1 MHRQQGFSLIELM
14 IVVVILAVLA
24 AIAVPNYQEYLLRSG
39 RSEGQAK
46 LLEVMQMQ
54 ERFYS
59 QNQTYTTNL
68 GAGAGGLGYTGVAAN
83 AAAPS
88 EDRRYLITAAVCA
101 AGIPIAACVLLR
113 AAPQGSQAAD
123 ATCSTL
129 TINSRGVKG
138 IVGGTGTAAT
148 CW

>member
-24 AIAVPNYQEYLLRSG
+24 AIAVPNYQEYLLKSG

-54 ERFYS
+54 QRFYS
-59 QNQTYTTNL
+59 QNQAYTTNL
-68 GAGAGGLGYTGVAAN
+68 GAGGLGYAGVAAN

-88 EDRRYLITAAVCA
+88 EDGRYLITAAVCA

-123 ATCSTL
+123 AKCSTL

-138 IVGGTGTAAT
+138 ITGGTGTAAT

>member
-1 MHRQQGFSLIELM
+1 MRRQYGFSLIELM

-24 AIAVPNYQEYLLRSG
+24 AIAMPNYQEYRLKSG

-46 LLEVMQMQ
+46 LLEAMQMQ

-59 QNQTYTTNL
+59 QNQSYTANL
-68 GAGAGGLGYTGVAAN
+68 GTGGLGYAGVAAN

-101 AGIPIAACVLLR
+101 AGIPITACVLLT
-113 AAPQGSQAAD
+113 AAPQGSQTSD
-123 ATCSTL
+123 AQCNTL
-129 TINSRGVKG
+129 TLNSRGVKG
-138 IVGGTGTAAT
+138 IVGGTGTVAT